1 MNNKINLIKPALG
14 LALIMLLSVPL
25 LLLINAII
33 ARNLSAVDFGYYSFV
48 LSFSAIL
55 SIPVASGMP
64 LLLTREIAR
73 YTQLNEWGKYRA
85 IIRCSMAWAIIL
97 SIFLAI
103 LWIFLKSIMSQIT
116 LGVLD
121 LDTLFWSVSIVPFL
135 GLIAIQSGI
144 IRGLGYPVIASL
156 PSQIAH
162 PFIFITGIIIFS
174 SLGQLNVI
182 NTIILYIFTLG
193 IVALLSIIFL
203 WWIQRKDLNDFLPD
217 YSLHKEWFRSII
229 SFGAMSA
236 MIVVSVNLAILLLGL
251 TGQKEAAAYMRV
263 AERGAQLVLF
273 PILMIEGIIAPKL
286 VQSIEINQRG
296 VLKELSRNSARLG
309 ALGAAG
315 MAVILILYGKQLIK
329 VTFGPEYSEPVYIPM
344 IILVIAQFI
353 YVLTGSPSLLL
364 AMAKFEKQSVIG
376 NFLGILVILLA
387 ASLLLTKYGAIGAAV
402 SVAIAIILSKA
413 YLLVMAKKKVGFWAG
428 VL

>member
-1 MNNKINLIKPALG
+1 
-14 LALIMLLSVPL
+14 
-25 LLLINAII
+25 
-33 ARNLSAVDFGYYSFV
+33 
-48 LSFSAIL
+48 
-55 SIPVASGMP
+55 
-64 LLLTREIAR
+64 
-73 YTQLNEWGKYRA
+73 
-85 IIRCSMAWAIIL
+85 
-97 SIFLAI
+97 
-103 LWIFLKSIMSQIT
+103 
-116 LGVLD
+116 
-121 LDTLFWSVSIVPFL
+121 
-135 GLIAIQSGI
+135 
-144 IRGLGYPVIASL
+144 
-156 PSQIAH
+156 
-162 PFIFITGIIIFS
+162 
-174 SLGQLNVI
+174 
-182 NTIILYIFTLG
+182 
-193 IVALLSIIFL
+193 
-203 WWIQRKDLNDFLPD
+203 
-217 YSLHKEWFRSII
+217 
-229 SFGAMSA
+229 MSA